1 MLAKKLAVLTT
12 ALAVSVPA
20 FAHHGDRDWGRHDR
34 GYHYGHERRV
44 VVVQPQYYYRP
55 APRPVVVYQ
64 PVYQPVYEPRP
75 VYYQTYQT
83 DPATGA
89 AVLVGAVLGAA
100 IVHAAI
106 TGH

>member
-1 MLAKKLAVLTT
+1 MLAKKLAVLTA
-12 ALAVSVPA
+12 ALAISAPA
-20 FAHHGDRDWGRHDR
+20 LAHHRYDDR
-34 GYHYGHERRV
+34 GDHNRGHHYGHERRV

-64 PVYQPVYEPRP
+64 PVYRPVPVYQPRP
-75 VYYQTYQT
+75 VYYST
-83 DPATGA
+83 DANTGA
-89 AVLVGAVLGAA
+89 ALLVGGLIGAA